1 MVTVKSACLES
12 WERRSGT
19 LGSRARPVSASMARG
34 NSKQLDYYVNSLVKE
49 LRVRRDCDVE
59 EIYLGNKRGLAKV
72 DDFSILSRFRCLR
85 SLWLN
90 GNGIQCIP
98 VGTFKTNC
106 SVTELYL
113 HDNLLSSVKDVLR
126 PLICLEKLT
135 LDNNQLTS
143 LSEVSR
149 ECRTIQNLKHLR
161 LSGNPLS
168 QEPDYRLAAINGI
181 PSVKV
186 LDQVT
191 VSDSERKSGLALFQ
205 PHREKIRQSISFGTR
220 TPPPPEQIPK
230 RQDFSLPR
238 ISPRLYRHKLPALR
252 RPLSP
257 PGSPKDKER
266 FAKLVRK
273 RSWMEFK
280 TFDWSQRKPGKL
292 NDKPDGQTVTVRFR

>member
-1 MVTVKSACLES
+1 MVTSNCACLES

-19 LGSRARPVSASMARG
+19 LRSPAQPSGASMARG
-34 NSKQLDYYVNSLVKE
+34 NSKQLDYYVNNLLKE

-59 EIYLGNKRGLAKV
+59 EIYLGNKRGLANV
-72 DDFSILSRFRCLR
+72 EDFMILNRFRCLR

-90 GNGIQCIP
+90 GNRIQCIP

-106 SVTELYL
+106 AVTELYL

-143 LSEVSR
+143 LSEVCR
-149 ECRTIQNLKHLR
+149 ECRTTQNLQHLR

-168 QEPDYRLAAINGI
+168 QKSDYRLAAINSI
-181 PSVKV
+181 QSVKV

-191 VSDSERKSGLALFQ
+191 ISHSERKSALALFQ
-205 PHREKIRQSISFGTR
+205 PDREKIRQSISFGTR
-220 TPPPPEQIPK
+220 TPPPSQQTPTHQSC
-230 RQDFSLPR
+230 SLPG
-238 ISPRLYRHKLPALR
+238 ISPRLYRHKLPAP
-252 RPLSP
+252 RPSLSP

-266 FAKLVRK
+266 YAKLVRK
-273 RSWMEFK
+273 RSWMEYK
-280 TFDWSQRKPGKL
+280 TFDWSQRKPGKM
-292 NDKPDGQTVTVRFR
+292 NDKTDSQTVTVRFR